1 MATGRSPIVTAAEL
15 LADATALDATRVYE
29 VTWFP
34 GASEETQA
42 DFETGHIA
50 DAAQLDVQNDLSVPI
65 GDEAKLNFTR
75 DTSASRLAA
84 RLGALGLTSATDS
97 VVLYHRSGESLQ
109 SNLTAVSS
117 LVPHLIDRQS
127 ASTACDPTLTTGC
140 MYVACVARRTAQG
153 SWEPPARGGP

>member
-15 LADATALDATRVYE
+15 LADAALDATRVYE

-42 DFETGHIA
+42 DFETGHVA
-50 DAAQLDVQNDLSVPI
+50 SAAQLDVQNDLSVPI

-109 SNLTAVSS
+109 SNLTAVSC
-117 LVPHLIDRQS
+117 LVPHLID
-127 ASTACDPTLTTGC
+127 C
-140 MYVACVARRTAQG
+140 
-153 SWEPPARGGP
+153 